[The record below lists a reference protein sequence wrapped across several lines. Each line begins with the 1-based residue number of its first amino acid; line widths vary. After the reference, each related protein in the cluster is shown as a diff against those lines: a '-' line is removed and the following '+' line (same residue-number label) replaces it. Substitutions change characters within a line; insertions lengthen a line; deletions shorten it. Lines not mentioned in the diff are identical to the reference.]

1 MEGRDYEIYFS
12 EYKDHVKEIVKNYP
26 EKTRF
31 YSVGGDG
38 FFNQVIQNLVHT
50 NHGVIC
56 LPFGTG
62 NDFSR
67 AIHRQMSPEAILKA
81 TLESKGHRPQNGL
94 LFNDQVTL
102 CAFCNG
108 RFYGSKINDGLIDMV
123 ILPKVNRLFAPYYI
137 YKILRKDLISCK
149 DVVVKQV
156 KECVITTPAAM
167 NLDGE
172 KKEAAKYH
180 LVVQPK

>member
-26 EKTRF
+26 EKIRF

-81 TLESKGHRPQNGL
+81 TLESKGHKPQNGL

-102 CAFCNG
+102 CAFVLQWTFL
-108 RFYGSKINDGLIDMV
+108 RRYGGGFQISPKSKING
-123 ILPKVNRLFAPYYI
+123 
-137 YKILRKDLISCK
+137 S
-149 DVVVKQV
+149 
-156 KECVITTPAAM
+156 ITTPAAM

-180 LVVQPK
+180 LVVQPKSLNLVI

>member
-67 AIHRQMSPEAILKA
+67 AIYRQMSPEAILKA
-81 TLESKGHRPQNGL
+81 TLDQPAIPIDTILVNDERYCVNVGCFGL
-94 LFNDQVTL
+94 D
-102 CAFCNG
+102 A
-108 RFYGSKINDGLIDMV
+108 LI
-123 ILPKVNRLFAPYYI
+123 
-137 YKILRKDLISCK
+137 
-149 DVVVKQV
+149 
-156 KECVITTPAAM
+156 T
-167 NLDGE
+167 
-172 KKEAAKYH
+172 
-180 LVVQPK
+180 